1 MGVVVTGGAG
11 FLGGHLVR
19 TLSDAGH
26 AVTVI
31 DRRPL
36 PAERTAVPGV
46 DAITADLVAAEPATR
61 AALAGAD
68 AVWHLAGCPGVR
80 DDGPD
85 VAVRRHRDNVLA
97 TAAVVD
103 AVPAD
108 VPLVV
113 ASSSSVYGGSTGT
126 RACHETDRPQPR
138 GGYAR
143 SKVAVE
149 DVCAQR
155 AAAGGHVLV
164 VRPFTVAGEGQRP
177 DMALARWIDAAL
189 AGRPL
194 DLLGSPERTRD
205 VTDVV
210 QVARV
215 LLGLVERGAT
225 GTVNVGT
232 GRGRTLRELADA
244 VCRATGTDPGRVMH
258 PAGRAEVRHTLAC
271 TRRLRDL
278 LGTVPVTDLASLV
291 ERQVAATL
299 AGLPTAGQ
307 RPKDALVAGAPR

>member
-11 FLGGHLVR
+11 FLGGHLLR
-19 TLSDAGH
+19 ALSGAGH
-26 AVTVI
+26 AVTVV

-36 PAERTAVPGV
+36 PTEAALPGV
-46 DAITADLVAAEPATR
+46 ASVTADLTAATPEVR

-97 TAAVVD
+97 SAAVVA
-103 AVPAD
+103 AVPAG

-113 ASSSSVYGGSTGT
+113 ASSSSVYGGTSGT
-126 RACHETDRPQPR
+126 RPCRETDRLLPR

-143 SKVAVE
+143 SKVRVE
-149 DVCAQR
+149 ELCAQR

-177 DMALARWIDAAL
+177 DMALARWIDAART
-189 AGRPL
+189 GRPL
-194 DLLGSPERTRD
+194 ELLGSPERTRD
-205 VTDVV
+205 VTDVA

-215 LLGLVERGAT
+215 LLALGEQEAS

-232 GRGRTLRELADA
+232 GHGRTLRELADA
-244 VCRATGTDPGRVMH
+244 VCRATGTDPVRVVH
-258 PAGRAEVRHTLAC
+258 AAGRAEVRHTLAC

-278 LGTVPVTDLASLV
+278 VGVVPVTDLAALV
-291 ERQVAATL
+291 ARQVAAL
-299 AGLPTAGQ
+299 DSGVRRAARHDL
-307 RPKDALVAGAPR
+307 DAPAGASR